1 MDEELDEDD
10 LELLRENTGMS
21 IPSREETNPFK
32 RLKRGRHSEREE
44 LEEDLANLQDD
55 VPSSRKSDW
64 YHDHEDSHSQEE
76 GLYEEDVDD
85 FIDYDE
91 DEEGELAGE
100 EGEDGAP
107 ARRSSNHRT
116 SAPDGSSRPR
126 PRPSGMDGETEM
138 EIGHLFN
145 DGLADEYA
153 WAMEEEE
160 EGEGGEGE
168 LGAQVG
174 EEEAVL
180 AERMLTTQDE
190 EIRVRDEPERRQ
202 QQYQYT
208 RQGPGFTSGT
218 TNTLTEDPGEE
229 ETPTEEEL
237 DREVEK
243 RAIRD
248 AVKFL
253 RTERLEVPALD
264 LLRRDYFEDW
274 TEQYRPHPQAPL
286 PTRVLGRSD
295 LWEIARWDRGWRGV
309 EAQAQEDTEEDGE
322 ILKYAARRLD
332 QVTGSEDVSDILHLL
347 RMRFGKELS
356 AKSSSSS
363 SSSRTPSINH
373 LDKRAGGGGAWD
385 MVRSLGPMRH
395 FLRLFGITAR
405 EFGENLRDGVRHHW
419 ADDATE
425 DPQAAA
431 QEVIHRMSSS
441 LSSSSSSNRLLTN
454 RTIFKDPVRVVET
467 GRSVIAELLAS
478 DPLVRMAVR
487 DNLKGQARVSIH
499 LTDQGSQVIDASHPV
514 YPFKYVRNK
523 SEDAFVDGQF
533 LQMCQAETDGLVRVE
548 VIYPSGVVDGLIQR
562 AVSLYIG
569 DGYSEAAE
577 RWNRERAAAVRRA
590 FEDRII
596 PETTRWV
603 RGKLRAKAEA
613 WVSRRV
619 YQEARSKLRVAP
631 YRRIANDPTLRAGDS
646 RSTPRILSLSWGEG
660 RRNRDGIEA
669 IILGGS
675 GKIRAHAAFPDLR
688 DHVHQLSFISFMRQ
702 HTPDLVL
709 VSGFSVSTRRL
720 LDQVRQ
726 LINGSWDSDLAPPHD
741 SSSSNLMPPI
751 ELGLDETAL
760 LYIESPRAHREV
772 PGWSRV
778 AKLCLGVARRHQCP
792 VREFAILGID
802 NIRVL
807 QWHSLQHLIP
817 QDHLVES
824 LERAL
829 VDAVS
834 DLGVDVNE
842 DGKEP
847 FYGGEG
853 AIAMLQYV
861 PGLGPRKVAAL
872 IKQERLEG
880 SGLIIPT
887 LRSRTDLITLKL
899 MGKWV
904 FMNAAPF
911 LRLVGGVDVLD
922 ATRIHPADY
931 ELARKM
937 AANARDEEEAD
948 PGALHPSDIVRAL
961 QDRGETSR
969 LNELNLKDYADML
982 EARFHQPKRAI
993 LEAIKMELQVPYKD
1007 HRIAWTP
1014 LGPSQAFSLLSRTT
1028 DSSLH
1033 PGTVTLIQVTG
1044 VRDGPDGGQIVHG
1057 ALENGLDVV
1066 VKPEYQPS
1074 SAQAGGMGGVERY
1087 SPGQM
1092 VRGVVINL
1100 LKGRFL
1106 VEASFRPEDV
1116 RSAIA
1121 QASRGLNVDPAFDRE
1136 AEERDARRKAAAR
1149 HRAKVRQQQRRRV
1162 LNHPLFRQASTTE
1175 AEAYLADKAPGDC
1188 VIRGSSRGTDHIA
1201 VTWKVAQGIYE
1212 HLDVVEKD
1220 KPNEYSMG
1228 QRLLVGSFEYADLDD
1243 LVVNH
1248 VEAMSKLVNELAKH
1262 PRCVS
1267 TPSLDALHTVLNNRV
1282 MAQEGRVAYGFCLNS
1297 ERAGTFYL
1305 SWKYK
1310 LGSDPVDWVVKVN
1323 PGGYIL
1329 NRIQYPSV
1337 SKLLEGFKKQ
1347 GEELRRK

>member
-1 MDEELDEDD
+1 MIPLSSTTH
-10 LELLRENTGMS
+10 LLS
-21 IPSREETNPFK
+21 PLPSPSPHLTYQTNPFK

-76 GLYEEDVDD
+76 GQDTALGGHRGSSRARDLERLLFDEGDEAEEGGYGEGREGGHPSDMGGSSRDHAHPPGRMGGHRGMGGAGRGGLYEEDVDD

-174 EEEAVL
+174 EEEGEEEEREGGDEDGLEERATPAPGRASSTPSSRDTPSLPSTLAAVFEPAVL

-237 DREVEK
+237 DREVEYISRELLPWISRWDGEGRLGIKIEGQDGVGPYGASHEEEGDRAKQRRLLVQEEGGGDVDVLEERRK

-309 EAQAQEDTEEDGE
+309 EAQVRRARRMIQRLWEWQDERGGPPPSTTDSDSPSSLLTQQAQEDTEEDGE

-726 LINGSWDSDLAPPHD
+726 LVQAEFPSMLAQAYTERQARKTRLLGEPNQERPTREINGSWDSDLAPPHD

-807 QWHSLQHLIP
+807 QWHSLQHLVSGAN
-817 QDHLVES
+817 DLDFS
-824 LERAL
+824 LPFSPLFASCLLRVPL
-829 VDAVS
+829 TR
-834 DLGVDVNE
+834 DL
-842 DGKEP
+842 
-847 FYGGEG
+847 
-853 AIAMLQYV
+853 
-861 PGLGPRKVAAL
+861 
-872 IKQERLEG
+872 
-880 SGLIIPT
+880 PT
-887 LRSRTDLITLKL
+887 LLSPPPSSFPLL
-899 MGKWV
+899 
-904 FMNAAPF
+904 PSF
-911 LRLVGGVDVLD
+911 LR
-922 ATRIHPADY
+922 
-931 ELARKM
+931 
-937 AANARDEEEAD
+937 
-948 PGALHPSDIVRAL
+948 S
-961 QDRGETSR
+961 
-969 LNELNLKDYADML
+969 LK
-982 EARFHQPKRAI
+982 I
-993 LEAIKMELQVPYKD
+993 I
-1007 HRIAWTP
+1007 
-1014 LGPSQAFSLLSRTT
+1014 
-1028 DSSLH
+1028 
-1033 PGTVTLIQVTG
+1033 
-1044 VRDGPDGGQIVHG
+1044 
-1057 ALENGLDVV
+1057 
-1066 VKPEYQPS
+1066 
-1074 SAQAGGMGGVERY
+1074 
-1087 SPGQM
+1087 
-1092 VRGVVINL
+1092 
-1100 LKGRFL
+1100 
-1106 VEASFRPEDV
+1106 
-1116 RSAIA
+1116 
-1121 QASRGLNVDPAFDRE
+1121 
-1136 AEERDARRKAAAR
+1136 
-1149 HRAKVRQQQRRRV
+1149 
-1162 LNHPLFRQASTTE
+1162 
-1175 AEAYLADKAPGDC
+1175 
-1188 VIRGSSRGTDHIA
+1188 
-1201 VTWKVAQGIYE
+1201 
-1212 HLDVVEKD
+1212 
-1220 KPNEYSMG
+1220 
-1228 QRLLVGSFEYADLDD
+1228 
-1243 LVVNH
+1243 
-1248 VEAMSKLVNELAKH
+1248 
-1262 PRCVS
+1262 
-1267 TPSLDALHTVLNNRV
+1267 
-1282 MAQEGRVAYGFCLNS
+1282 
-1297 ERAGTFYL
+1297 
-1305 SWKYK
+1305 
-1310 LGSDPVDWVVKVN
+1310 
-1323 PGGYIL
+1323 
-1329 NRIQYPSV
+1329 
-1337 SKLLEGFKKQ
+1337 
-1347 GEELRRK
+1347 